1 MSEQDP
7 QDLCGACVSNHQPDH
22 LGRRAPQQ
30 AHPTKVIVFG
40 NDCVAVVAR
49 KQPDLL
55 IALALQL
62 YIPNM
67 HAARAYILQGRGESR
82 TQIFIQQE
90 PDFHGIGQATVSSLS
105 RFSRSAA

>member
-1 MSEQDP
+1 MSKQDP

-22 LGRRAPQQ
+22 LGRRIPQQ

-40 NDCVAVVAR
+40 NDCVALVGR

-67 HAARAYILQGRGESR
+67 HAAREYILQGRGKSR
-82 TQIFIQQE
+82 AQIFIQQE
-90 PDFHGIGQATVSSLS
+90 ATLHSI
-105 RFSRSAA
+105 A